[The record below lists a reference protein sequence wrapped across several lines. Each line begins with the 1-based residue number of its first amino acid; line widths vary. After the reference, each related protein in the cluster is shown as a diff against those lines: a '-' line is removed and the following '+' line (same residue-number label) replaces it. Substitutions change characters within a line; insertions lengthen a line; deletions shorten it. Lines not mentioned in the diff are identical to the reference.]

1 MQIQMNNNISF
12 QSNNRRYRGSSGSIL
27 GCYTRLFRDD
37 LNWKR
42 LAKYEV
48 EHFKDKNKVNIVMF
62 AASDGSEAYSKIIS
76 LFKAAKNG
84 MNKFFPIKA
93 YDIDD
98 EILNAAKSGYVQ
110 ADNWDILEIKSRVDN
125 IDDFFEKTNQRMRI
139 KNDGSTYGFTTLKAT
154 SKLTQNVMFNK
165 GDMFKEVAKIKDN
178 SNTILMCR
186 NILGYF
192 LNDKMEEFIKLAS
205 DFLKKGSLF
214 VIGDYDRQYINI
226 DKLIEQYNFEKVFKN
241 VYKKL

>member
-1 MQIQMNNNISF
+1 MQINNITF
-12 QSNNRRYRGSSGSIL
+12 KSNGRRYKNSSGENF
-27 GCYTRLFRDD
+27 GCFTTLFRSD
-37 LNWKR
+37 LDWEK

-48 EHFKDKNKVNIVMF
+48 EHFKNKDKVNIVMF

-76 LFKAAKNG
+76 LFESAKNCVK
-84 MNKFFPIKA
+84 KFFPIKA

-98 EILNAAKSGYVQ
+98 EIVNTAKSGYIKASENDVF
-110 ADNWDILEIKSRVDN
+110 EIMSRAEN
-125 IDDFFEKTNQRMRI
+125 IDDYFSKTDKNIEIEGDAIAKRFKTI
-139 KNDGSTYGFTTLKAT
+139 KAQD
-154 SKLTQNVMFNK
+154 KLTSNVNFNK
-165 GDMFKEVAKIKDN
+165 GDMFQEITKIKDN

-192 LNDKMEEFIKLAS
+192 LNDKMEEFVKLAS

-214 VIGDYDRQYINI
+214 VIGDYDRQYMNI
-226 DKLIEQYNFEKVFKN
+226 DELIKKYNFENVFKN

>member
-1 MQIQMNNNISF
+1 M
-12 QSNNRRYRGSSGSIL
+12 
-27 GCYTRLFRDD
+27 FRSD
-37 LNWKR
+37 LDWEK

-48 EHFKDKNKVNIVMF
+48 EHFKNKDKVNIVMF

-76 LFKAAKNG
+76 LFESAKNCVK
-84 MNKFFPIKA
+84 KFFPIKA

-98 EILNAAKSGYVQ
+98 EILNAAKSGYIKASENDVF
-110 ADNWDILEIKSRVDN
+110 EIMSRAED
-125 IDDFFEKTNQRMRI
+125 IDDYFSKTDKDINIENDTVAKSFKTI
-139 KNDGSTYGFTTLKAT
+139 KAKER
-154 SKLTQNVMFNK
+154 LTKNVEFNK
-165 GDMFKEVAKIKDN
+165 GDMFKEITKIKDN

-192 LNDKMEEFIKLAS
+192 LNDKMEEFVKLAS

-214 VIGDYDRQYINI
+214 VIGDYDRQYMNI
-226 DKLIEQYNFEKVFKN
+226 DELIKKYNFENVFKN

>member
-1 MQIQMNNNISF
+1 MQIHNITF
-12 QSNNRRYRGSSGSIL
+12 QSNGRRYKNSAGEDF

-37 LNWKR
+37 LEWDK

-48 EHFKDKNKVNIVMF
+48 DHFKDKDKVNIVMF

-76 LFKAAKNG
+76 LFESAKNCVK
-84 MNKFFPIKA
+84 KFFPIKA

-98 EILNAAKSGYVQ
+98 EIVNTAKSGYIKASENDVF
-110 ADNWDILEIKSRVDN
+110 EIMSRAEN
-125 IDDFFEKTNQRMRI
+125 IDDYFSKTDKNIEIEGDAIAKRFKTI
-139 KNDGSTYGFTTLKAT
+139 KAQD
-154 SKLTQNVMFNK
+154 KLTSNVNFNK
-165 GDMFKEVAKIKDN
+165 GDMFQEITKIKDE

-192 LNDKMEEFIKLAS
+192 LNDKMEEFVKLAS

-214 VIGDYDRQYINI
+214 VIGNYDREHMNI
-226 DKLIEQYNFEKVFKN
+226 DELIKKHNFENVFKN

>member
-1 MQIQMNNNISF
+1 MQINNITF
-12 QSNNRRYRGSSGSIL
+12 QSNGRRYKNSSGENF
-27 GCYTRLFRDD
+27 GCFTTLFRSD
-37 LNWKR
+37 LDWEK

-48 EHFKDKNKVNIVMF
+48 EHFKNEDKVNIVMF

-76 LFKAAKNG
+76 LFESAKNCVK
-84 MNKFFPIKA
+84 KFFPIKA

-98 EILNAAKSGYVQ
+98 EIVNTAKSGYIKASENDVF
-110 ADNWDILEIKSRVDN
+110 EIMSRAEN
-125 IDDFFEKTNQRMRI
+125 IDDYFSKTDKDINIENDAVAKSFKTI
-139 KNDGSTYGFTTLKAT
+139 KAKER
-154 SKLTQNVMFNK
+154 LTKNVEFNK
-165 GDMFKEVAKIKDN
+165 GDMFKEITKIKDN

-192 LNDKMEEFIKLAS
+192 LNDKMEEFVKLAS

-214 VIGDYDRQYINI
+214 VIGDYDRQYMNI
-226 DKLIEQYNFEKVFKN
+226 DELIKKYNFENVFKN